1 MLDLE
6 RIITWVGKFLGKDTV
21 PTGIVEA
28 PLARAAR
35 AMPVASTRGQVMAGL
50 AWSRGLVCVHDRTFL
65 QVSFLQRGHMRGDN
79 GRGLVAEE
87 LLKKDP

>member
-1 MLDLE
+1 
-6 RIITWVGKFLGKDTV
+6 
-21 PTGIVEA
+21 
-28 PLARAAR
+28 
-35 AMPVASTRGQVMAGL
+35 MAGL